1 MIFQITIA
9 DDSPELEELNFIIEE
24 INREQ
29 PTKPITA
36 GQYVQN
42 IVSGY
47 FQNRVL
53 NIYKGHAGKQTVAE
67 LKSVFGKLKDVRG
80 DK

>member
-9 DDSPELEELNFIIEE
+9 DDSPELEELNYVVAQT
-24 INREQ
+24 NKEQ
-29 PTKPITA
+29 PTQLITL
-36 GQYVQN
+36 GQYIQN

-53 NIYKGHAGKQTVAE
+53 NIYKGHV
-67 LKSVFGKLKDVRG
+67 GKLTATQLKEAFGSLNDVRKG
-80 DK
+80 K